1 MIQASPTQLCC
12 TPMDGR
18 PTVCHVVHA
27 LGVGGAEVLVDQML
41 RLMSDEFRC
50 IVAVLD
56 DVGEIGTRLQHDGFT
71 VELLHRQSGID
82 RGCAKRLKNFADREG
97 AQILH
102 AHQYT
107 PFFQSMLSRGLFG
120 RRPVVFTEHGR
131 HFPDLPGRRRS
142 VVNRLMLRNCDRII
156 GCGNAVRRA
165 LIDNEG
171 LPESRVH
178 VIYNGVNLKALAQ
191 PAADARNRI
200 RTEFGYSATDFM
212 VVLVA
217 RLHELKDH
225 QTALRAVDVARRQ
238 IPGLRL
244 LLAGEGDQRSAIE
257 QTIFQ
262 RGLEQVVTLAGTRN
276 DVVDLLAAA
285 DVFLMSSISEGIPL
299 TVIEAMAAR
308 RPVVATAVGGLPEL
322 IEHGVT
328 GCLAPSGNDVLLAA
342 SLIELYRNP
351 DLRSRMVDAAV
362 QRAADKFSLT
372 GMLNGYREIYREVL
386 SGQPDR
392 GLIRSIRPP
401 RSFTVSHTGGH
412 S

>member
-1 MIQASPTQLCC
+1 
-12 TPMDGR
+12 MDDR

-50 IVAVLD
+50 IAAVLD
-56 DVGEIGTRLQHDGFT
+56 DIGEIGARLQHDGFM
-71 VELLHRQSGID
+71 VECLHRQSGID
-82 RGCAKRLKNFADREG
+82 RGCAKRLKDFADREG

-131 HFPDLPGRRRS
+131 HFPDLPSRRRS
-142 VVNRLMLRNCDRII
+142 VVNRLMLRSCDRLI
-156 GCGNAVRRA
+156 GCGHAVRRA

-191 PAADARNRI
+191 PSADARNRI
-200 RTEFGYSATDFM
+200 RTEFGYSAEDFV

-225 QTALRAVDVARRQ
+225 QTALRAIDVARRQ

-257 QTIFQ
+257 QTILQ

-276 DVVDLLAAA
+276 DVVNLLAAS

-328 GCLAPSGNDVLLAA
+328 GFLAPSGNDVLLAA
-342 SLIELYRNP
+342 ALIELYRNP
-351 DLRSRMVDAAV
+351 DLRDRMVNAAL
-362 QRAADKFSLT
+362 QQAADQFSLT
-372 GMLNGYREIYREVL
+372 GMLNGYRDIYREVL
-386 SGQPDR
+386 SAHADR
-392 GLIRSIRPP
+392 GLIRNLRPV
-401 RSFTVSHTGGH
+401 RSFTISHTGGH